1 MRQFVI
7 DELSPMERD
16 NIDSW
21 LKRNLQQGPIDG
33 LYWLVLQEEQLDTAQ
48 QGEKHRDHGP
58 YYMAV
63 EVTRNDVRFELLVR
77 SQTTLHCSCIAQATV
92 KQRQFMLDTIDQMLE
107 EEMIRA

>member
-7 DELSPMERD
+7 DELSPMEID

-21 LKRNLQQGPIDG
+21 LKRNLKQGPLPG
-33 LYWLVLQEEQLDTAQ
+33 LYWLVLKEEHLDIAQRAPEHQE
-48 QGEKHRDHGP
+48 HGP

-63 EVTRNDVRFELLVR
+63 EVTRNEIRFELLIR
-77 SQTTLHCSCIAQATV
+77 SESTLHCSCIAQATAR
-92 KQRQFMLDTIDQMLE
+92 QRQFMLETIDRMLE

>member
-7 DELSPMERD
+7 DELSPMELD

-21 LKRNLQQGPIDG
+21 LKRNLQQGPLEG
-33 LYWLVLQEEQLDTAQ
+33 LYWLVLQKEQLDAAQ
-48 QGEKHRDHGP
+48 QGEQHRDHGP

-63 EVTRNDVRFELLVR
+63 EVTRSEVRFELLVR
-77 SQTTLHCSCIAQATV
+77 SQNTLHCSCIAQASAR
-92 KQRQFMLDTIDQMLE
+92 QRQLMLDTIDRMLE